1 MFREFRK
8 NERGAI
14 AIIVALGMSVLLG
27 FSALAV
33 DVGRVALE
41 KQDLQNALD
50 SAALAGA
57 QELPGST
64 SQASVKVK
72 EYFAHHG
79 FAESDI
85 TNIEYLNGNRRVR
98 VSAEKEV
105 AYTFARIFNN
115 GNSKKVAVAAAAQVG
130 NPFDS
135 YNYALFSGSQLDLL
149 QFTGK
154 NTIIGDV
161 HSNNSLKNSADITGK
176 ATAVGTID
184 AKINASGGTETGV
197 APIAMPDFSGVVD
210 DATTLTMET
219 LNSYGVTRKSTSKP
233 YVMSSEQYNTIM
245 GLYPLVYIDG
255 DVEINGT
262 GINASGALVTTGDI
276 TFNGGDVN
284 MSSSVS
290 VALCSLSGDVT
301 FNGGKGDV
309 NGLIYAPNGTVNLN
323 GKGGIISGSIIA
335 DIIDSSGGVEVH
347 FDASAANTMPAT
359 VIRLVE

>member
-8 NERGAI
+8 NEKGAI

-64 SQASVKVK
+64 SQATVKVK
-72 EYFAHHG
+72 EYFVLHG

-85 TNIEYLNGNRRVR
+85 TNIEYLNSNRKVR
-98 VSAEKEV
+98 VSGEKEV
-105 AYTFARIFNN
+105 DYTFARIFNQ
-115 GNSKKVAVAAAAQVG
+115 GNSTKVAVAAAAQVG

-135 YNYALFSGSQLDLL
+135 YNYALFSGSELDLL

-154 NTIIGDV
+154 NTIVGDV
-161 HSNNSLKNSADITGK
+161 HSNNSLKNAADITGK

-184 AKINASGGTETGV
+184 AKINASEGEEAGV
-197 APIAMPDFSGVVD
+197 APIPMPDFSGVVD
-210 DATTLTMET
+210 EATTLTLEN
-219 LNSYGVTRKSTSKP
+219 LAAYGVTRKNTKSP
-233 YVMSSEQYNTIM
+233 YVMSAEQYNTIM
-245 GLYPLVYIDG
+245 GLHPLIYIDG
-255 DVEINGT
+255 EVEINGT
-262 GINASGALVTTGDI
+262 GINTSGALITSGDI
-276 TFNGGDVN
+276 TFNGGKVN
-284 MSSSVS
+284 MSSSLTM
-290 VALCSLSGDVT
+290 ALCSLEGDIT
-301 FNGGKGDV
+301 FNGGKGDI
-309 NGLIYAPNGTVNLN
+309 NGLIYAPKGTVNLN
-323 GKGGIISGSIIA
+323 GGGGIINGSVMA

-347 FDASAANTMPAT
+347 YDGSAADSLPAS